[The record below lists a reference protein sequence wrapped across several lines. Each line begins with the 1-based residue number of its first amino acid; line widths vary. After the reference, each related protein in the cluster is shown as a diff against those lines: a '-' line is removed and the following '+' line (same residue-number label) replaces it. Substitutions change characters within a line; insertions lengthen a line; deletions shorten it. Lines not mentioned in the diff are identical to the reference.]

1 MPLDI
6 RYVDP
11 RELRVPGS
19 RSVADPAKLA
29 RQVARYGASVEGMPP
44 IFCYEGS
51 DGVLMIF
58 NGVTR
63 ATRIAQLSPGTLV
76 PVEVGGRLKKAFGPE
91 PKIGDLIHDD
101 S

>member
-1 MPLDI
+1 MPVEI

-19 RSVADPAKLA
+19 RPIADPGKLA
-29 RQVARYGASVEGMPP
+29 RQFARYDASTEGMPA
-44 IFCYEGS
+44 IFCYEGI

-63 ATRIAQLSPGTLV
+63 ATRVAQLSPGTLV

-91 PKIGDLIHDD
+91 PKIGEMFP
-101 S
+101 

>member
-1 MPLDI
+1 MPIEI

-19 RSVADPAKLA
+19 RPVADAAKFA
-29 RQVARYGASVEGMPP
+29 RQVARYGAATEGMPA
-44 IFCYEGS
+44 IFCYEGT

-76 PVEVGGRLKKAFGPE
+76 PVEVGGRLKKTFGPE
-91 PKIGDLIHDD
+91 PKIGDLLP
-101 S
+101 